1 MCMFVLEFKCISE
14 CVCVH
19 ASLCNPLT
27 YILKTELLWAF
38 NTMHVYALELA
49 LVYLHTKV
57 HQVFAG

>member
-1 MCMFVLEFKCISE
+1 MSVFLWVVVRESE
-14 CVCVH
+14 CVC
-19 ASLCNPLT
+19 NPPT

-57 HQVFAG
+57 HQVFAGSE